1 MQMDPA
7 VRTIAISCATAIIG
21 YISSSLLNMRA
32 ARPVSHTRRQLW
44 RHGQRWAAWRHRTR
58 RHCRGATARGCSSG
72 ATASPE
78 PTLAP
83 TPRTKHRPRGPGL
96 GERAR
101 LHVHRTCTRAH
112 VHRMCTQA
120 QQHLGRVE
128 RVNEQVIRAR
138 VGDTNPDPNPN
149 PNQLKEL
156 CGPLLA

>member
-32 ARPVSHTRRQLW
+32 ARPMSHMRRQLW

-58 RHCRGATARGCSSG
+58 RHRRGASARDCSSG

-83 TPRTKHRPRGPGL
+83 TPRTKHRPQGPAL
-96 GERAR
+96 SERAR
-101 LHVHRTCTRAH
+101 SHVHRTCTRAH
-112 VHRMCTQA
+112 EHRMRTQA

-128 RVNEQVIRAR
+128 RVYEQVTHAR
-138 VGDTNPDPNPN
+138 VGDTNPTRTRT

-156 CGPLLA
+156 FGPLLA

>member
-1 MQMDPA
+1 M
-7 VRTIAISCATAIIG
+7 
-21 YISSSLLNMRA
+21 
-32 ARPVSHTRRQLW
+32 RRQLW

-58 RHCRGATARGCSSG
+58 RHCRGASARDCSSG

-83 TPRTKHRPRGPGL
+83 TPRTKHRPRAWL
-96 GERAR
+96 R
-101 LHVHRTCTRAH
+101 VHRTCTRAH

-128 RVNEQVIRAR
+128 RVNEQVTHAR
-138 VGDTNPDPNPN
+138 VGDTNPTRTRT

-156 CGPLLA
+156 CGPLHAYPYPYPYPYP

>member
-1 MQMDPA
+1 M
-7 VRTIAISCATAIIG
+7 
-21 YISSSLLNMRA
+21 
-32 ARPVSHTRRQLW
+32 RRQLW

-83 TPRTKHRPRGPGL
+83 TPRTKHRPWGPAL

-101 LHVHRTCTRAH
+101 LRVHRTCTRAH

-128 RVNEQVIRAR
+128 RVNEQVTHAR
-138 VGDTNPDPNPN
+138 VGDTNPNPNPN
-149 PNQLKEL
+149 PDQLKEL
-156 CGPLLA
+156 NGRLLAYP

>member
-32 ARPVSHTRRQLW
+32 ARPMSHE
-44 RHGQRWAAWRHRTR
+44 AAALAPRPEVGCLAPPHEAPLQR
-58 RHCRGATARGCSSG
+58 RHCTRLHSG

-83 TPRTKHRPRGPGL
+83 TPRTKHQP
-96 GERAR
+96 RAR
-101 LHVHRTCTRAH
+101 RSASVPGCMCSTCTRAH
-112 VHRMCTQA
+112 VHRMRTQA

-128 RVNEQVIRAR
+128 RVNEQVTRAR
-138 VGDTNPDPNPN
+138 VGDTNPDPTPT

-156 CGPLLA
+156 FGPLLA